1 MGQLILQSYRTDILV
16 LKWLAE
22 GGMKWKGHDMKLM
35 LKARCC
41 NIVLGILNCCK
52 LKLVQS

>member
-1 MGQLILQSYRTDILV
+1 MGQLILQSYRTDTLF